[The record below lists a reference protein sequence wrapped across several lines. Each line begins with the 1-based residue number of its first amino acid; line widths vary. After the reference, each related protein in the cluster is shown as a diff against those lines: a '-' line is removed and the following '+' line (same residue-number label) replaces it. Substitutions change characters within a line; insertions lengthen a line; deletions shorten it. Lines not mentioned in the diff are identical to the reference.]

1 MAVTTTTASDPL
13 VKTIVT
19 DTDSDTTVEVAASA
33 AHDLFFVEVSNPN
46 NVAVYTKIFNTASG
60 STNQTQ
66 HYLQLYCP
74 ANSTCYTYIP
84 TSMPIANGIQF
95 YTSLEPGKV
104 QSQSNP
110 DSDVTV
116 TIGSTVT

>member
-60 STNQTQ
+60 
-66 HYLQLYCP
+66 
-74 ANSTCYTYIP
+74 
-84 TSMPIANGIQF
+84 
-95 YTSLEPGKV
+95 
-104 QSQSNP
+104 
-110 DSDVTV
+110 
-116 TIGSTVT
+116 